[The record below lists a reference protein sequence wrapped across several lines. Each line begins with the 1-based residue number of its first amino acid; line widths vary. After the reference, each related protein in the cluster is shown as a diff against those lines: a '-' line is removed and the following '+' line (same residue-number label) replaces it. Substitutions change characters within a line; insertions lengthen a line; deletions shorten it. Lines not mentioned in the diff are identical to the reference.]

1 MKRTTY
7 TGGQSGPI
15 EKFYLDGDLKIVT
28 EKPDKALTVNVSSYT
43 IRDIRNGIL
52 QSYPIVKIGTQYWM
66 REDLQTAYYND
77 SKNIPIQKILGTG
90 DRCFQYSVPGF
101 LLYNGEA
108 VLTGKLAPLDWR
120 IPSDNDW
127 NRLKEYIAG
136 NASALKKAGAWSSDT
151 NPATNETGFGIAPK
165 GLLLERDNATTLV
178 NPASSTAY
186 WTRNGMQEQLDKVVI
201 ITNSN
206 NDIEF
211 KNSVKPEGK
220 KYYNGFSVRCIKE

>member
-1 MKRTTY
+1 MKRTTHWLIQVD
-7 TGGQSGPI
+7 TPAPI
-15 EKFYLDGDLKIVT
+15 EKFYIDGDLKIVT

-136 NASALKKAGAWSSDT
+136 NASALKKQEHGVRIPTRRQMRQDSAL
-151 NPATNETGFGIAPK
+151 PPK
-165 GLLLERDNATTLV
+165 DCCWKEI
-178 NPASSTAY
+178 
-186 WTRNGMQEQLDKVVI
+186 MQQL
-201 ITNSN
+201 
-206 NDIEF
+206 
-211 KNSVKPEGK
+211 
-220 KYYNGFSVRCIKE
+220 